1 MIASLSIF
9 KILTGGYWKK
19 LLDLSVDAN
28 GIDNLAKKNNN
39 KNVWVLYYIII
50 ITGNVMILNLMVGL
64 VLDNFKQTKDDLEG
78 YLNLDQEQKE
88 WADL

>member
-64 VLDNFKQTKDDLEG
+64 VLDNFK
-78 YLNLDQEQKE
+78 
-88 WADL
+88 